1 MCHVHMYCTSTS
13 YCHVH
18 TYVQLISYVQYICTA
33 NLLCTEHMYSYIFSY
48 VQYICTAVLL
58 SVHKYSLEVDCM
70 YNTNPALLGNH
81 LHHNTLVISFHD
93 PAGCHVNTASGLH
106 RLPMILLQLMVHG
119 RHHLHQVGEGD
130 CFRGDV
136 KMAE

>member
-1 MCHVHMYCTSTS
+1 
-13 YCHVH
+13 
-18 TYVQLISYVQYICTA
+18 
-33 NLLCTEHMYSYIFSY
+33 
-48 VQYICTAVLL
+48 
-58 SVHKYSLEVDCM
+58 M
-70 YNTNPALLGNH
+70 YNTNTVLLGNH

-106 RLPMILLQLMVHG
+106 RFPVVLLQLVVHG
-119 RHHLHQVGEGD
+119 RQHLHQVGEGD